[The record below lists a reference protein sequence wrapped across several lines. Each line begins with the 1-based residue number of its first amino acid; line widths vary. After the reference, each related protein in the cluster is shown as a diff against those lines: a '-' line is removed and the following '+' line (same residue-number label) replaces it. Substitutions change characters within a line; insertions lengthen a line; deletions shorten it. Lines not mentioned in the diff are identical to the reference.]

1 MEAIGIEVV
10 WIQLNHGKE
19 PGRMGLW
26 WTVSLRLLKTVFGQD
41 GHLGPPARHPVE
53 VVSNPGVERFLKGH
67 TMVERN
73 AKADMEKDFQMRIN
87 FME

>member
-1 MEAIGIEVV
+1 M
-10 WIQLNHGKE
+10 
-19 PGRMGLW
+19 
-26 WTVSLRLLKTVFGQD
+26 FGQD

-67 TMVERN
+67 TMVARN

-87 FME
+87 FMK